1 MAVVKIGQ
9 MPQLTPERSMEIFAD
24 QFAGK
29 YQLYPTKIR
38 RRDFVVKKSE
48 WAGVAVRLK
57 QDQTGASFVFTALM
71 PNALLRVVFGGLFSY
86 LFLRSE
92 WKALEGE
99 IADFI
104 ENAPEFQQAARAQ
117 AA

>member
-1 MAVVKIGQ
+1 MAVIKIGE
-9 MPQLTPERSMEIFAD
+9 MPQLTPERAMEVFAEH
-24 QFAGK
+24 FAGR
-29 YQLYPTKIR
+29 YQVQPTKIR

-48 WAGVAVRLK
+48 WAGVAVRVK

-71 PNALLRVVFGGLFSY
+71 PNALLRVLFGGLASY

-92 WKALEGE
+92 WKALEAE

-104 ENAPEFQQAARAQ
+104 ENAPEFKETAGERAA
-117 AA
+117 